1 MVKTITYAM
10 NALLEDK
17 KDINFVA
24 NGSEKFFGGFV
35 FVSDDKTS
43 CKIRP
48 SVSMEDGKTSHITS
62 PNSLARAETL

>member
-1 MVKTITYAM
+1 MLYWKIKKILI
-10 NALLEDK
+10 LLLM
-17 KDINFVA
+17 A
-24 NGSEKFFGGFV
+24 QRTFFGGFV

-48 SVSMEDGKTSHITS
+48 SVSMEDGKTLHITS